1 MVVRRHRSLRC
12 RLGRRKSVENALE
25 AHDMPTSKN
34 KRNLCTYTE
43 KGTPRCC
50 DDARGG
56 YQDRSERTDV
66 DRSCQYDQHNESAG
80 GTSGTVKCDGGTAAM
95 VQLPTSG
102 NAECERECKARPV
115 DSSPSPRV
123 HWAQEAQRAQ
133 MKVGSCMRH
142 PTKEGGE

>member
-80 GTSGTVKCDGGTAAM
+80 GTSGTVKCDGGTTAM
-95 VQLPTSG
+95 VHLQIGG
-102 NAECERECKARPV
+102 NAKVQARV
-115 DSSPSPRV
+115 QGTVSGLQSEYARARSTGCAESTGDGRQL
-123 HWAQEAQRAQ
+123 HEAPHKR
-133 MKVGSCMRH
+133 RW
-142 PTKEGGE
+142 